1 MYFTSVMTTI
11 EYYDNY
17 HKHVLN
23 TIYINSL
30 LLIHSQVGS
39 CTAVV
44 TKLDR
49 KSMATVTKVTT
60 VTTLPYLYP
69 PYTALPCSILRSCC
83 TAAPYRGIEL

>member
-11 EYYDNY
+11 EYYDDY
-17 HKHVLN
+17 HTHVRN

-49 KSMATVTKVTT
+49 KSMATVTT
-60 VTTLPYLYP
+60 VTTP
-69 PYTALPCSILRSCC
+69 PYTALPLPALPRL
-83 TAAPYRGIEL
+83 ALQYLMVLL